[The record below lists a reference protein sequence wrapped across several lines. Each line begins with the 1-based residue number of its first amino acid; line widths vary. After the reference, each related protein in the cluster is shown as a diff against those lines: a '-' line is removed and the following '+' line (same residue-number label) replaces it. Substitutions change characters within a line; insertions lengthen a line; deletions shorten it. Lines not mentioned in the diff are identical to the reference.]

1 MKKFDIGIVGSGPG
15 GYRAAVLAALRGKK
29 VAIIEK
35 GVWGG
40 TCLNR
45 GCVPKKDWHETA
57 KWIEN
62 SRYHEQRGIT
72 GGPLQGNLRLAW
84 EHQQRVVGTVRQ
96 SYVDY
101 LRRLGVQLFHGTGH
115 FQSPREI
122 TISGEAQEETIRVER
137 AIIATG
143 SSPVLPSGVSGIP
156 GRVLHSDM
164 LFDGGVP
171 GGNRVVLVGGGVIGT
186 EFAYIFT
193 QLGMDVTWL
202 VHSRPL
208 DRSQYSSQ
216 AKETL
221 EESLR
226 ALGIVPRTGFSIT
239 AAGADAAGAWVQDAA
254 GEKVHGDWILLATG
268 RLPQTCGLGLGNTA
282 VTLDG
287 LGFIQTDTH
296 LECGEPGVY
305 AIGDAV
311 GPMMTANQALA
322 DATIAVRNIL
332 DGNIHEREPLWVPEL
347 VYSAV
352 ELARLGMNDEQ
363 AEDAGFEPAVGFSA
377 FKTSPRALGQDDPQG
392 FVRILA
398 DMDSGELLGGEIVG
412 REAGELIHLLA
423 QGGSREEALGRLAA
437 MRFNHPARA
446 EEILNAT
453 ETLAAR
459 WGLAEQIFGSG
470 N

>member
-1 MKKFDIGIVGSGPG
+1 MKKFDIGIIGSGPG

-29 VAIIEK
+29 VAIVEK
-35 GVWGG
+35 AVWGG

-45 GCVPKKDWHETA
+45 GCVPKKDWYETA

-62 SRYHEQRGIT
+62 SRHHEQRGIT
-72 GGPLQGNLRLAW
+72 GGPLQGNLSVAW
-84 EHQQRVVGTVRQ
+84 EHQHRVVGAVRQ

-101 LRRLGVQLFHGTGH
+101 LHRLGVQMFAGTGH
-115 FQSPREI
+115 FHNPGEI
-122 TISGEAQEETIRVER
+122 VISGESREETILAENT
-137 AIIATG
+137 IIATG
-143 SSPVLPSGVSGIP
+143 SSPVLPAGFSAVPRRI
-156 GRVLHSDM
+156 LHSDT
-164 LFDGGVP
+164 LFDEGIP
-171 GGNRVVLVGGGVIGT
+171 AGNRVVLVGGGVIGT

-193 QLGMDVTWL
+193 QLGLDVTWL
-202 VHSRPL
+202 VSSRPL
-208 DRSQYSSQ
+208 ARSQYSGQ

-221 EESLR
+221 EQSLR
-226 ALGIVPRTGFSIT
+226 ALGIVPRNGFSVT
-239 AAGADAAGAWVQDAA
+239 AAGADDAGAWVQNSE
-254 GEKVHGDWILLATG
+254 GEKVRGDWILLATG
-268 RLPQTCGLGLGNTA
+268 RRPHTSGLGLENTA

-287 LGFIQTDTH
+287 KGFIQTDRH
-296 LECGEPGVY
+296 LACDEPGIY

-311 GPMMTANQALA
+311 GPVMTANQALA

-332 DGNIHEREPLWVPEL
+332 DGHIHEREPLWVPEL

-352 ELARLGMNDEQ
+352 ELARVGLNDEQ
-363 AEDAGFEPAVGFSA
+363 AEDAGFEPAVGFAS
-377 FKTSPRALGQDDPQG
+377 FKTSPRSLGQDDPQG

-398 DMDSGELLGGEIVG
+398 DMDSGELLGGEIIG
-412 REAGELIHLLA
+412 QEAGELIHLLA
-423 QGGSREEALGRLAA
+423 QGGNREDALGRLAA

-459 WGLAEQIFGSG
+459 WGLAEQIFGAG